1 MGSVNTGFT
10 VYQAWG
16 GGGWGNPRKFW
27 VKMWLRGRHQD
38 TKMLVKKR
46 GEAKLFKNDS
56 EVPGPVM

>member
-1 MGSVNTGFT
+1 MVEPKEVLGEDVAQGQT
-10 VYQAWG
+10 
-16 GGGWGNPRKFW
+16 P
-27 VKMWLRGRHQD
+27 RHQD